1 MNKKVLI
8 NLPGSFFKTPE
19 LNSIFRRLS
28 GTATIRKRSHN
39 TPEEIQKD
47 LAWADAVLMWAWP
60 ELGPDL
66 LAQCPRL
73 KFAGHLNV
81 TRPSAEFELQHG
93 LALSESRHGFSPA
106 VAEMALTLILD
117 GLRRTTDYHA
127 AFRTGKEVWESRVSD
142 QALITSVRDRQLTGR
157 SVGIVGFGGIGQRL
171 AELLGPFNT
180 DLRTYDPFL
189 PESVAKKHG
198 AKLVGLMELVRKSD
212 VIFLCAACNS
222 GTSHLVSAKHVAAMK
237 KGTLLVNVGRSALVD
252 MDALMTRLKNEE
264 LVAMLDVFDK
274 EPLQKG
280 SPLRKM
286 KNAYLT
292 PHVAGST
299 RESLQTVLNMLI
311 DDLEAHWAG
320 KKRKHA
326 VTQKQFHC
334 LSN

>member
-28 GTATIRKRSHN
+28 GTATVRKRSHN

-60 ELGPDL
+60 ELGSAL
-66 LAQCPRL
+66 LEKCPRL
-73 KFAGHLNV
+73 KFAGHINV
-81 TRPSAEFELQHG
+81 TRPSAESELKHG

-142 QALITSVRDRQLTGR
+142 QALITSMRDRQLTGR

-189 PESVAKKHG
+189 PESVAKKKG

-212 VIFLCAACNS
+212 IIVLCAACNS

-237 KGTLLVNVGRSALVD
+237 KGTVLVNVGRSALVD

-264 LVAMLDVFDK
+264 LVAMLDVFDQ
-274 EPLQKG
+274 EPLPKN